1 MADLDPQL
9 VALLAVVSGVLALVA
24 LALVAVLMFR
34 LRGLRR
40 EQERAF
46 HGGSGEDIVGALGRH
61 DGELAAVRRD
71 LSTVHTN
78 TEHLRELLR
87 STVSRVGLVRYDAF
101 DDMGGALSFSAALL
115 DERGDGV
122 VVSAINGR
130 TETRCYAKPVT
141 DGRSEHNLSREEEA
155 AIETA
160 IERRPS
166 ATVRSEGGRRRRRA
180 S

>member
-1 MADLDPQL
+1 MIDLDPEL
-9 VALLAVVSGVLALVA
+9 VALLAVLSSAVALLALV
-24 LALVAVLMFR
+24 VAVVLGFKLRR
-34 LRGLRR
+34 LR
-40 EQERAF
+40 RAQSRAAQ
-46 HGGSGEDIVGALGRH
+46 GGSGEDVVGALSRH

-87 STVSRVGLVRYDAF
+87 STVSRVGVVRYDAF

-115 DERGDGV
+115 DEHGDGV

-130 TETRCYAKPVT
+130 TETRCYAKPIVEL
-141 DGRSEHNLSREEEA
+141 RSEHHLSREEEA
-155 AIETA
+155 AIEAAQQGRATA
-160 IERRPS
+160 AAPP
-166 ATVRSEGGRRRRRA
+166 EGGRRRRRA

>member
-1 MADLDPQL
+1 MIDLDPQL
-9 VALLAVVSGVLALVA
+9 VALLALISSAVALVA
-24 LALVAVLMFR
+24 LVVVLVLGLR
-34 LRGLRR
+34 LRSLRR
-40 EQERAF
+40 AQARAL
-46 HGGSGEDIVGALGRH
+46 HGGSGEDLVGALSRH

-71 LSTVHTN
+71 LATVHTN

-87 STVSRVGLVRYDAF
+87 RTVSRVGVVRYDAF

-130 TETRCYAKPVT
+130 TETRCYAKPVVEL
-141 DGRSEHNLSREEEA
+141 RSEHHLSREEEA
-155 AIETA
+155 AIEA
-160 IERRPS
+160 AQHDRAP
-166 ATVRSEGGRRRRRA
+166 ATVPPEGGRRRRRA

>member
-1 MADLDPQL
+1 MIDLDPQL
-9 VALLAVVSGVLALVA
+9 VALVALVSAGVALLALALAVVLA
-24 LALVAVLMFR
+24 FR

-40 EQERAF
+40 SQARNAQ
-46 HGGSGEDIVGALGRH
+46 GGAGEDVTGALGRH

-71 LSTVHTN
+71 LATVHTN

-87 STVSRVGLVRYDAF
+87 ETVSRVGVVRYDAF

-130 TETRCYAKPVT
+130 TETRCYAKPVQA
-141 DGRSEHNLSREEEA
+141 GRSEHHLSREEEA
-155 AIETA
+155 AIESA
-160 IERRPS
+160 IERRGTDAAPP
-166 ATVRSEGGRRRRRA
+166 EGGRRRRRA

>member
-1 MADLDPQL
+1 MIDLDPQL
-9 VALLAVVSGVLALVA
+9 VALLAVLSSAVALVA
-24 LALVAVLMFR
+24 LVVVGVLAIK

-40 EQERAF
+40 TQSRAL
-46 HGGSGEDIVGALGRH
+46 HGGSGEDLVGALSRH

-87 STVSRVGLVRYDAF
+87 NTVSRVGVIRYDAF

-122 VVSAINGR
+122 VISAINGR
-130 TETRCYAKPVT
+130 SETRCYAKPIAEL
-141 DGRSEHNLSREEEA
+141 RSEHHLSREEEA
-155 AIETA
+155 AIEA
-160 IERRPS
+160 AQQRRVP
-166 ATVRSEGGRRRRRA
+166 AAVPPDGGRRRRRA